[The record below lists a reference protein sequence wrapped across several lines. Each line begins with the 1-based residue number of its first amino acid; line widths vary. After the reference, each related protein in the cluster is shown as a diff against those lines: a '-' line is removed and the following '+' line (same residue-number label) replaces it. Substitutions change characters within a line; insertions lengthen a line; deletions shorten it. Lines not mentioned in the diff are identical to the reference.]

1 MEWKPEWDL
10 LLLQEI
16 IVSEPYQYKVY
27 TRERGKIWEDITE
40 RLNANEAFAHRLGQ
54 KTAARDRY
62 ALLSRKYKNK
72 MTTEERA
79 SGISPEMSEIDK
91 LLEQII
97 ERFEESD
104 RESGDK
110 GEQGERS
117 KTEDRK
123 KAEEMRK
130 LSMEKLGETLKRKGE
145 EDGGATPRKRASGS
159 ETIVYLREKAERD
172 FDLKKEELETRKR
185 DQTQQLQMFQ
195 YMQQQLQQQ
204 QQQMQLQHQQ
214 RRPPSSVLLR
224 KVPIDNYKTG
234 MLSHMPIVTNKLTV

>member
-1 MEWKPEWDL
+1 
-10 LLLQEI
+10 
-16 IVSEPYQYKVY
+16 
-27 TRERGKIWEDITE
+27 
-40 RLNANEAFAHRLGQ
+40 
-54 KTAARDRY
+54 
-62 ALLSRKYKNK
+62 

-97 ERFEESD
+97 QRFEESD

-110 GEQGERS
+110 GEQDERS

-145 EDGGATPRKRASGS
+145 GDGGATPRKRASGS
-159 ETIVYLREKAERD
+159 QTIVYLREKTERD
-172 FDLKKEELETRKR
+172 FDLKKEEMETSKR
-185 DQTQQLQMFQ
+185 DQAQQLQMFQ

-204 QQQMQLQHQQ
+204 QEQQM
-214 RRPPSSVLLR
+214 
-224 KVPIDNYKTG
+224 
-234 MLSHMPIVTNKLTV
+234 

>member
-1 MEWKPEWDL
+1 MCCLMFNLIDGVETRVRFAFVARDYSFRA
-10 LLLQEI
+10 
-16 IVSEPYQYKVY
+16 VSVQSFHQ
-27 TRERGKIWEDITE
+27 REREDTTE
-40 RLNANEAFAHRLGQ
+40 RLNANDAFAHRLGQ
-54 KTAARDRY
+54 KRAVRDRY
-62 ALLSRKYKNK
+62 ALLSRKYKKK
-72 MTTEERA
+72 MTEEERA

-104 RESGDK
+104 RESEDK

-123 KAEEMRK
+123 RAEEMRK

-172 FDLKKEELETRKR
+172 FDLRKEELETRKM

-204 QQQMQLQHQQ
+204 QQQQQQQMQLQHQQ
-214 RRPPSSVLLR
+214 QQLQTQLLMTLIE
-224 KVPIDNYKTG
+224 K
-234 MLSHMPIVTNKLTV
+234 LSKN

>member
-1 MEWKPEWDL
+1 
-10 LLLQEI
+10 
-16 IVSEPYQYKVY
+16 
-27 TRERGKIWEDITE
+27 
-40 RLNANEAFAHRLGQ
+40 
-54 KTAARDRY
+54 
-62 ALLSRKYKNK
+62 
-72 MTTEERA
+72 
-79 SGISPEMSEIDK
+79 MSEIDK

-104 RESGDK
+104 KETGDK
-110 GEQGERS
+110 GEQAERS

-145 EDGGATPRKRASGS
+145 EDGGATPRKRASAS

-172 FDLKKEELETRKR
+172 FDLRKEELETRKR
-185 DQTQQLQMFQ
+185 GQTQQLQMFE

-214 RRPPSSVLLR
+214 QQLQNQLLR
-224 KVPIDNYKTG
+224 TQQE
-234 MLSHMPIVTNKLTV
+234 LTFLISAISCIANALQVSFMHFEIEYLIKFI

>member
-1 MEWKPEWDL
+1 MEWKPECNF

-16 IVSEPYQYKVY
+16 IVSEPYQYKVS

-40 RLNANEAFAHRLGQ
+40 RLNSYEAFAHRLGQ
-54 KTAARDRY
+54 KRAVRDRY
-62 ALLSRKYKNK
+62 ALLSRKYKKK
-72 MTTEERA
+72 MTEEERA

-104 RESGDK
+104 KETGDK
-110 GEQGERS
+110 GKQAERS
-117 KTEDRK
+117 KTEDGK

-172 FDLKKEELETRKR
+172 FDLRKEELETRKR

-204 QQQMQLQHQQ
+204 QQQQQQMQLQHQQ
-214 RRPPSSVLLR
+214 QQLQNQLLMTLIE
-224 KVPIDNYKTG
+224 K
-234 MLSHMPIVTNKLTV
+234 LNKN